1 MNTFDIIIL
10 ALLLFGFIRGLFKGL
25 FIEIASLV
33 ALITGVYGAIHFSY
47 FVGNFLAN
55 RVSWDE
61 KFVTIISF
69 SITFGI
75 IVLVISLI
83 GKLFTKIADFASLG
97 LLNKILDAPVGQV
110 VTVLGEALNCNI
122 KLQVV
127 EQNKNSSGQF
137 VRNISISAQ
146 EFPVIKANA
155 KFDSTVLPEVIIT
168 DLLKKKRGIGTILN
182 MNNIKATRKMLSL
195 NQDENSA
202 SREYQI
208 IHNEVVW
215 FTIIEKI
222 KLGSLGSYNNR

>member
-1 MNTFDIIIL
+1 MN
-10 ALLLFGFIRGLFKGL
+10 K
-25 FIEIASLV
+25 IE
-33 ALITGVYGAIHFSY
+33 
-47 FVGNFLAN
+47 
-55 RVSWDE
+55 D
-61 KFVTIISF
+61 
-69 SITFGI
+69 
-75 IVLVISLI
+75 
-83 GKLFTKIADFASLG
+83 

-110 VTVLGEALNCNI
+110 VTVLGEVLNCNI
-122 KLQVV
+122 KLQVI

-155 KFDSTVLPEVIIT
+155 KFDSAVLPEVIIT
-168 DLLKKKRGIGTILN
+168 DLLKKKHGIGTILN

-215 FTIIEKI
+215 FTIIEEI
-222 KLGSLGSYNNR
+222 KLGSLGSYNNS

>member
-1 MNTFDIIIL
+1 MN
-10 ALLLFGFIRGLFKGL
+10 K
-25 FIEIASLV
+25 
-33 ALITGVYGAIHFSY
+33 
-47 FVGNFLAN
+47 
-55 RVSWDE
+55 
-61 KFVTIISF
+61 
-69 SITFGI
+69 
-75 IVLVISLI
+75 I
-83 GKLFTKIADFASLG
+83 GD

-110 VTVLGEALNCNI
+110 ITVLGETLNCNI

-155 KFDSTVLPEVIIT
+155 KFDSAVLPEVIVT
-168 DLLKKKRGIGTILN
+168 DLLKKKHGIGTILN

-215 FTIIEKI
+215 FTIIEEI
-222 KLGSLGSYNNR
+222 KLGSLGSYNNS

>member
-1 MNTFDIIIL
+1 MN
-10 ALLLFGFIRGLFKGL
+10 K
-25 FIEIASLV
+25 IE
-33 ALITGVYGAIHFSY
+33 
-47 FVGNFLAN
+47 
-55 RVSWDE
+55 D
-61 KFVTIISF
+61 
-69 SITFGI
+69 
-75 IVLVISLI
+75 
-83 GKLFTKIADFASLG
+83 

-155 KFDSTVLPEVIIT
+155 KFDSAVLPEVIVT
-168 DLLKKKRGIGTILN
+168 DLLKKKHGIGTILN

-195 NQDENSA
+195 TQDENSA

-215 FTIIEKI
+215 FTIIEEI
-222 KLGSLGSYNNR
+222 KLGSLGSYNNS

>member
-1 MNTFDIIIL
+1 MVLN
-10 ALLLFGFIRGLFKGL
+10 K
-25 FIEIASLV
+25 IE
-33 ALITGVYGAIHFSY
+33 
-47 FVGNFLAN
+47 
-55 RVSWDE
+55 D
-61 KFVTIISF
+61 
-69 SITFGI
+69 
-75 IVLVISLI
+75 
-83 GKLFTKIADFASLG
+83 

-110 VTVLGEALNCNI
+110 VTVLGEVLNCNI

-155 KFDSTVLPEVIIT
+155 KFDSAVLPEVIIT

-202 SREYQI
+202 LREYQI

-215 FTIIEKI
+215 FTIIEEI
-222 KLGSLGSYNNR
+222 KLDNLGSYNNS

>member
-1 MNTFDIIIL
+1 MN
-10 ALLLFGFIRGLFKGL
+10 K
-25 FIEIASLV
+25 IE
-33 ALITGVYGAIHFSY
+33 
-47 FVGNFLAN
+47 
-55 RVSWDE
+55 D
-61 KFVTIISF
+61 
-69 SITFGI
+69 
-75 IVLVISLI
+75 
-83 GKLFTKIADFASLG
+83 

-110 VTVLGEALNCNI
+110 VTVLGEVLNCNI
-122 KLQVV
+122 KLQVI

-155 KFDSTVLPEVIIT
+155 KFDSAVLPEVIVT
-168 DLLKKKRGIGTILN
+168 DLLKKKHGIGTILN

-215 FTIIEKI
+215 FTIIEEI
-222 KLGSLGSYNNR
+222 KLGSLGSYNNS

>member
-1 MNTFDIIIL
+1 MN
-10 ALLLFGFIRGLFKGL
+10 K
-25 FIEIASLV
+25 IE
-33 ALITGVYGAIHFSY
+33 
-47 FVGNFLAN
+47 
-55 RVSWDE
+55 
-61 KFVTIISF
+61 
-69 SITFGI
+69 
-75 IVLVISLI
+75 
-83 GKLFTKIADFASLG
+83 G

-155 KFDSTVLPEVIIT
+155 KFDSAVLPEVIIT
-168 DLLKKKRGIGTILN
+168 DLLKKKQGIGTILN

-195 NQDENSA
+195 TQDENSA

-215 FTIIEKI
+215 FTIIEEI
-222 KLGSLGSYNNR
+222 KLGSLGSYNNS